1 MEKPRGPGSVDD
13 LRAPEDVRGSEPFR
27 VVAEAMPH
35 LAWVATPDG
44 SIEYFNRPWLE
55 YTGVTVERMR
65 RGGVKGVVHPDDVTQ
80 TWERWSKSLE
90 TGVPYE
96 IQYRLRSV
104 RDGSYRWFIAR
115 ALPIRADDGRI
126 VNWIGTA
133 TDIDAQVRA
142 NQNLRFTLDASNALA
157 SLLDV
162 RQICAALAEMAISR
176 VADSCFIALLDEDG
190 TGRAVSAAHR
200 NPAYVASE
208 SVMAAGE
215 ALATGATVRA
225 AMNQRVATLLPSI
238 DDTMLE
244 GLASEDAPLL
254 RELGV
259 NSMIAVPI
267 EHNGTVYGAASLL
280 SSQSGR
286 TFTGEDLAV
295 VHMVAR
301 RTAAAIWAA
310 REYER
315 EHRRAGR
322 LRLIARASEMLFESF
337 DLQSTFDR
345 LTALL
350 ADDLA
355 DFAAVL
361 SIEPDD
367 LVRASSTAVRD
378 PQLEDAAAALRGA
391 RLFRTDAEERALRLL
406 AQHAPR
412 VFTDLRPFA
421 AGHVVWEYLTRDVRR
436 LSIRVAAAI
445 PLHLRGETFGALI
458 VCWCGTERTYEP
470 ADLEMLED
478 LGRRLSIAI
487 EYARTLERERKIA
500 QALQHALLPQA
511 GMFPR
516 ANGLQFDAEYR
527 PSSHEADVG
536 GDWYDAL
543 TLPDG
548 SIAVSVG
555 DVTGRGLHAAG
566 LMGKLRQAVG
576 MACLYEPDPARVLD
590 LVDFSLRSRGS
601 QAIATAFVGIVSP
614 DRRRLRFASAGH
626 PAPLLRLRDGSVTE
640 LVSDGLP
647 LGLRDL
653 SSEQTREMSLED
665 AQLLI
670 LFTDGL
676 TEATRD
682 LAFGERRLRAIV
694 STDAILHVRNAARFV
709 CDACLP
715 VKAQDDTAV
724 LAVRFGEGTQWSFDA
739 EDAQAAHEARN
750 ELMAY
755 LRANASPEG
764 DLEAA
769 ELVFGELVGNVV
781 RHAPGPID
789 VRIDWSAER
798 PMLHVIDRGKGVLRN
813 PSLPQNPLSE
823 SGRGLYIVSLL
834 THSLRAERIPGFG
847 NHLAAELNLRRRER

>member
-1 MEKPRGPGSVDD
+1 MEKRRGFGAVDD
-13 LRAPEDVRGSEPFR
+13 LRAPSDVRGSEPFR

-35 LAWVATPDG
+35 LAWVASPDG

-65 RGGVKGVVHPDDVTQ
+65 QGGVKGVVHPDDVTQ
-80 TWERWSKSLE
+80 TWERWSKSLQ
-90 TGVPYE
+90 TGLPYE
-96 IQYRLRSV
+96 IQYRLRSI

-115 ALPIRADDGRI
+115 ALPIRADDGLI

-133 TDIDAQVRA
+133 TDIDEQVRA
-142 NQNLRFTLDASNALA
+142 NQNLRFTLDASSALA

-176 VADSCFIALLDEDG
+176 VADSCFIALLDEEG
-190 TGRAVSAAHR
+190 SGRAVSAAHR
-200 NPAYVASE
+200 NPAQTASE
-208 SVMAAGE
+208 RFRSAGE

-225 AMNQRVATLLPSI
+225 AMTGRVATLLPSI
-238 DDTMLE
+238 DDAMLA
-244 GLASEDAPLL
+244 GLAAQDAPLL

-259 NSMIAVPI
+259 HSMIVVPI
-267 EHNGTVYGAASLL
+267 EHEGTVYGAASLL
-280 SSQSGR
+280 SSQSAH

-295 VHMVAR
+295 AHMVAR
-301 RTAAAIWAA
+301 RTAAAIWTAMQ
-310 REYER
+310 YER
-315 EHRRAGR
+315 EHRRAAR

-337 DLQSTFDR
+337 DLQQTFDR

-350 ADDLA
+350 ASDLA

-361 SIEPDD
+361 SIESDD
-367 LVRASSTAVRD
+367 VVRASSTAARD
-378 PQLEDAAAALRGA
+378 ANLEDAAWALRGT
-391 RLFRTDAEERALRLL
+391 RLFRPEAEDRALRLL

-412 VFTDLRPFA
+412 VFTDLRPSA
-421 AGHVVWEYLTRDVRR
+421 AAHLVWEYLTRDVRR
-436 LSIRVAAAI
+436 LDIRVAAAI

-458 VCWCGTERTYEP
+458 VGWCDTERAYEP

-500 QALQHALLPQA
+500 QALQHALLPQP
-511 GMFPR
+511 GMFPK
-516 ANGLQFDAEYR
+516 ADGLQFDAEYR
-527 PSSHEADVG
+527 PSSNEADVG

-548 SIAVSVG
+548 SIALSVG

-601 QAIATAFVGIVSP
+601 KAIATAFVAIMSP
-614 DRRRLRFASAGH
+614 DRQRLRFAGAGH
-626 PAPLLRLRDGSVTE
+626 PGPLLRLRDGTVTE
-640 LVSDGLP
+640 LVSGGLP

-653 SSEQTREMSLED
+653 AGDQTREVSLQN

-682 LAFGERRLRAIV
+682 IGFGERRLRAIV
-694 STDAILHVRNAARFV
+694 STDAILHVRNAARFI

-715 VKAQDDTAV
+715 IKAEDDTAV

-739 EDAQAAHEARN
+739 EDAQAAHEARD

-755 LRANASPEG
+755 LRAHASPEA

-781 RHAPGPID
+781 RHAPGAID

-798 PMLHVIDRGKGVLRN
+798 PILHVIDRGKGVLRN

-834 THSLRAERIPGFG
+834 TRSLRAERIPGFG
-847 NHLAAELNLRRRER
+847 NHLAAELDLPRRE

>member
-1 MEKPRGPGSVDD
+1 M
-13 LRAPEDVRGSEPFR
+13 RGSEPFR

-35 LAWVATPDG
+35 LAWVASPDG

-65 RGGVKGVVHPDDVTQ
+65 QGGVKGVVHPDDVTQ
-80 TWERWSKSLE
+80 TWERWSKSLQ
-90 TGVPYE
+90 TGLPYE
-96 IQYRLRSV
+96 IQYRLRSI

-115 ALPIRADDGRI
+115 ALPIRADDGLI

-133 TDIDAQVRA
+133 TDIDEQVRA
-142 NQNLRFTLDASNALA
+142 NQNLRFTLDASSALA

-176 VADSCFIALLDEDG
+176 VADSCFIALLDEEG
-190 TGRAVSAAHR
+190 NGRAVSAAHR
-200 NPAYVASE
+200 NPAQTASE
-208 SVMAAGE
+208 RFRSAGE

-225 AMNQRVATLLPSI
+225 AMTGRVATLLPSI
-238 DDTMLE
+238 DDAMLA
-244 GLASEDAPLL
+244 GLAAQDAPLL

-259 NSMIAVPI
+259 HSMIVVPI
-267 EHNGTVYGAASLL
+267 EHEGTVYGAASLL
-280 SSQSGR
+280 SSQSAH

-295 VHMVAR
+295 AHMVAR
-301 RTAAAIWAA
+301 RTAAAIWTAMQ
-310 REYER
+310 YER
-315 EHRRAGR
+315 EHRRAAR

-337 DLQSTFDR
+337 DLQQTFDR

-350 ADDLA
+350 ASDLA

-361 SIEPDD
+361 SIESDD
-367 LVRASSTAVRD
+367 VVRASSTAARD
-378 PQLEDAAAALRGA
+378 ANLEDAAWALRGT
-391 RLFRTDAEERALRLL
+391 RLFRPEAEDRALRLL

-412 VFTDLRPFA
+412 VFTDLRPSA
-421 AGHVVWEYLTRDVRR
+421 AAHLVWEYLTRDVRR
-436 LSIRVAAAI
+436 LDIRVAAAI

-458 VCWCGTERTYEP
+458 VGWCDTERAYEP

-500 QALQHALLPQA
+500 QALQHALLPQP
-511 GMFPR
+511 GMFPK
-516 ANGLQFDAEYR
+516 ADGLQFDAEYR
-527 PSSHEADVG
+527 PSSNEADVG

-548 SIAVSVG
+548 SIALSVG

-601 QAIATAFVGIVSP
+601 KAIATAFVAIMSP
-614 DRRRLRFASAGH
+614 DRQRLRFAGAGH
-626 PAPLLRLRDGSVTE
+626 PGPLLRLRDGTVTE
-640 LVSDGLP
+640 LVSGGLP

-653 SSEQTREMSLED
+653 AGDQTREVSLQN

-682 LAFGERRLRAIV
+682 IGFGERRLRAIV
-694 STDAILHVRNAARFV
+694 STDAILHVRNAARFI

-715 VKAQDDTAV
+715 IKAEDDTAV

-739 EDAQAAHEARN
+739 EDAQAAHEARD

-755 LRANASPEG
+755 LRAHASPEA

-781 RHAPGPID
+781 RHAPGAID

-798 PMLHVIDRGKGVLRN
+798 PILHVIDRGKGVLRN

-834 THSLRAERIPGFG
+834 TRSLRAERIPGFG
-847 NHLAAELNLRRRER
+847 NHLAAELDLPRRE